1 MLGES
6 IEKTKSYAHGSH
18 RWKEFIKSVVHFVAK
33 EMLPVST
40 VEKPGFVRM
49 VKKLDLK
56 YEVPLRKYFSKTTL
70 PSLYAETHDRVV
82 KELQEAEFY

>member
-1 MLGES
+1 MNEAV
-6 IEKTKSYAHGSH
+6 YARSSH
-18 RWKEFIKSVVHFVAK
+18 RWKEITKPVVHFVA
-33 EMLPVST
+33 EEVFPVST

-70 PSLYAETHDRVV
+70 PL
-82 KELQEAEFY
+82 L